1 MRPDLSISVFS
12 LALWLLVAPAFAAES
27 PSPGDACS
35 TAGLQIHTGGPEDPD
50 GNFLVCNG
58 TVWKDFLN
66 YKTTGYVGILQVNP
80 QAPLDVNGEAKIGNT
95 SLACSGTTEGAI
107 RWNTTDNVHE
117 YCNGTVW
124 AKMVPECSAWPDDF
138 SFSNVTGAAL
148 SSTQNSAIVQITG
161 VSCGAGADVSITGG
175 GSPQF
180 RTCSDA
186 ICSTVVQNWTSTTT
200 AIANNHYLQLRLTA
214 SPNSLTILTATVT
227 VGGQARNWSVTTLD
241 AGTFKRAFKTST
253 TQMGNFGGV
262 AGADAICA
270 TRASAAGLGG
280 TWMAWLATDATD
292 DPESRFTQATI
303 PYRRTDGALIANNWT
318 DLTDGTLS
326 NPVECDEFGVCS
338 GYMQAWTN
346 VSANGTATGSQNCTG
361 WTVNSGQGM
370 TGTVHHTGTSWTHDS
385 AYDCNISHNKRL
397 YCFQQ

>member
-1 MRPDLSISVFS
+1 MFHRPFASALSLFCLTAFWLSV
-12 LALWLLVAPAFAAES
+12 PAFAQNV
-27 PSPGDACS
+27 GDSC
-35 TAGLQIHTGGPEDPD
+35 TGTNRAYTVSGSS
-50 GNFLVCNG
+50 NSLLICNG
-58 TVWKDFLN
+58 TTLELLEKALPTPVRK
-66 YKTTGYVGILQVNP
+66 GIGTATPAARLH
-80 QAPLDVNGEAKIGNT
+80 VNGEAIIGNS

-148 SSTQNSAIVQITG
+148 SSTQDSAIVQITG

-180 RTCSDA
+180 RTCSNA
-186 ICSTVVQNWTSTTT
+186 TCSTVVQNWTSTTT

-241 AGTFKRAFKTST
+241 AGTFKRVFETST
-253 TQMGNFGGV
+253 NHQGNFGGV

-280 TWMAWLATDATD
+280 TWMAWVASDDSD
-292 DPESRFTQATI
+292 DPESRFTHATI

-318 DLTDGTLS
+318 DLTDGTIS
-326 NPVECDEFGVCS
+326 NAISRTEFGT
-338 GYMQAWTN
+338 GKGAWAWTN
-346 VSANGTATGSQNCTG
+346 VNTDGTARDTTDCNN
-361 WTVNSGQGM
+361 WTVNGS
-370 TGTVHHTGTSWTHDS
+370 GTSGNRGDPAVSNSNWSYNDTQPCS
-385 AYDCNISHNKRL
+385 VAQGL